1 MPCSA
6 LSFPLG
12 AEEGCRNR
20 ESKIIQQEITRTH
33 RAVRCLNPSDLLLH
47 SVFHNHSLVQNRSFS
62 VKSTAE
68 IFVLDNSSTLDI
80 SELCGL
86 LLEGKNGLNNTD
98 KVAAGTF

>member
-1 MPCSA
+1 M
-6 LSFPLG
+6 LSTELSSGSRGGLQKQGEQDNPAG
-12 AEEGCRNR
+12 DYKDPQSSQG
-20 ESKIIQQEITRTH
+20 
-33 RAVRCLNPSDLLLH
+33 LNPSDLLLH